1 MKTRFTLSALLL
13 VPGIALLTALT
24 GCIGYT
30 LGNNLP
36 PGIRSVFVPVFVN
49 QANQPGLETLT
60 TSATIAEF
68 QTDGSLKVR
77 PREQANSVLEV
88 ILTHYS
94 LTPLRYNKNQITT
107 AQEYR
112 LTIRADVVLRK
123 LPGNQIVSQTKN
135 VEGFTDFV
143 SLSDLPSSQRDA
155 LPKAAADL
163 AHRIVKTVVE
173 YW

>member
-1 MKTRFTLSALLL
+1 MKIQL
-13 VPGIALLTALT
+13 VPPALIVTAGIALLSALT

-49 QANQPGLETLT
+49 QADEPGLETLT

-68 QTDGSLKVR
+68 QKDGSLKVS
-77 PREQANSVLEV
+77 PREQANSIIEV
-88 ILTHYS
+88 TLTHYT
-94 LTPLRYNKNQITT
+94 LAPLRFRKDQTTT

-112 LTIRADVVLRK
+112 LTIKADVVLRK
-123 LPGNQIVSQTKN
+123 LPGKEIVSQTKG
-135 VEGFTDFV
+135 VEGFADFV